1 MQRRSSDE
9 FDPANPHEAPKAT
22 GRKVLKPTFK
32 EDLDK
37 ANRPS
42 ENGRNAKPIE
52 EKDSQEYHFKSKT
65 IKFTKRKRQ
74 SRVLAPTKDITSTI

>member
-1 MQRRSSDE
+1 MRRSSDE
-9 FDPANPHEAPKAT
+9 FDPANPHETPKVT

-42 ENGRNAKPIE
+42 ENGRNAKPSE
-52 EKDSQEYHFKSKT
+52 EEES
-65 IKFTKRKRQ
+65 
-74 SRVLAPTKDITSTI
+74 